1 VGDRPSIDRS
11 IGSYANPASNFG
23 FLQHNAKFFDFSILV
38 SSLCHIS
45 ILPIHANENETR
57 HTKCAKNGTKNI
69 IYLQPVLIDSPP
81 GQVGGQSGHQNQ
93 SLTSH

>member
-11 IGSYANPASNFG
+11 IDSYANPASNFG

-38 SSLCHIS
+38 SNLCHIS

-57 HTKCAKNGTKNI
+57 HTNAPKMAQKISFICS
-69 IYLQPVLIDSPP
+69 QF
-81 GQVGGQSGHQNQ
+81 
-93 SLTSH
+93 